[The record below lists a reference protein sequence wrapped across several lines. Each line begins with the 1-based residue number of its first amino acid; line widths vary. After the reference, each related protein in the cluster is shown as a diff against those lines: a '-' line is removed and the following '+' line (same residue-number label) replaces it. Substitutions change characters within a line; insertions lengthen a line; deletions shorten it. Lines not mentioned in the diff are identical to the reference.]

1 MGRLA
6 GVCSGRPDDR
16 SGSRSSPGGA
26 CGRVRLSTAH
36 SATDSARAGAPHID
50 AEAALRLRRRL
61 PWARILFG
69 PFFVRRRDVER
80 VANIS
85 YGDAG
90 KANLLDVYR
99 SRSQPSRGPTLVY
112 LHGGTFRSGRKDK
125 EARPLIYRLASQ
137 GWVCI
142 SANYRLSPAATFP
155 DHLIDVKKVIAWVR
169 EHGQEYGADPMIVFV
184 AGSSAG
190 GHLASFAALTPN
202 DPAFQPGFEAADTSV
217 SAAISLYG
225 YYGSL
230 DTERQPSSPLDYVDA
245 KAPPFFVAHGD
256 RDTLVLVDDARHFV
270 EQLRS
275 ASSQPVV
282 YAELPGG
289 QHTFDLFHSIRFET
303 VVDAIEAFTAWVR
316 SRIASSA

>member
-1 MGRLA
+1 M
-6 GVCSGRPDDR
+6 
-16 SGSRSSPGGA
+16 
-26 CGRVRLSTAH
+26 
-36 SATDSARAGAPHID
+36 
-50 AEAALRLRRRL
+50 
-61 PWARILFG
+61 
-69 PFFVRRRDVER
+69 
-80 VANIS
+80 
-85 YGDAG
+85 
-90 KANLLDVYR
+90 
-99 SRSQPSRGPTLVY
+99 
-112 LHGGTFRSGRKDK
+112 
-125 EARPLIYRLASQ
+125 
-137 GWVCI
+137 CI

-169 EHGQEYGADPMIVFV
+169 EHGQEYGADPMVVFV

-230 DTERQPSSPLDYVDA
+230 NTGRPSSPLDYVDA
-245 KAPPFFVAHGD
+245 EAPPFFVAHGD

-303 VVDAIEAFTAWVR
+303 VVDAIEAFAGWVR